1 MTRILVFGKSR
12 PDRQEV
18 FFFFFFFFLFQ
29 IDFSSMIL
37 ASSSVKMEKL
47 DIAYTLNG
55 RLVEPALSTYSS
67 GLICAEIMN
76 YLFTP

>member
-1 MTRILVFGKSR
+1 MASNFSVAY
-12 PDRQEV
+12 DRV
-18 FFFFFFFFLFQ
+18 TADKFQ